1 MLQWL
6 LPREV
11 TCHTAPGC
19 SSLRGLAMHRG
30 YLGKS
35 KAPRIDAP
43 VERIAPEVSIP
54 GCSRTSSSTCSRF
67 EIGEPTPN
75 GGGVTQRDGS
85 PHLRQLLRLRT
96 GYRLHVPPH
105 SFQLGAFD
113 GALSEERREVRLS
126 EL

>member
-54 GCSRTSSSTCSRF
+54 RCSRTSSSTCSRF

-85 PHLRQLLRLRT
+85 PHLAESYGCELVTASTFRRIPSSLARLM
-96 GYRLHVPPH
+96 
-105 SFQLGAFD
+105 
-113 GALSEERREVRLS
+113 ALFRKSVEKS
-126 EL
+126 A